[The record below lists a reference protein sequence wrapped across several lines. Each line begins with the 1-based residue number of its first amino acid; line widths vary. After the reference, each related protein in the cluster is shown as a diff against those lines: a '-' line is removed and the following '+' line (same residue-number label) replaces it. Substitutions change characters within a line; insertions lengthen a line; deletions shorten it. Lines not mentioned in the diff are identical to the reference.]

1 MWLGTLAFLYPLLAN
16 KQIMKQ
22 QSNEPPA
29 HPTKELILRS
39 WLIWS
44 RESFFSSRERW
55 CGWRWWETGRVAQTC
70 TSSFLF
76 FGWPQ
81 LRSGTVVQWAQWES
95 CTCTVA
101 QSGTVAST
109 CTISFSLV
117 FMDAPPSL
125 IPIISDC
132 TFSMLSQDPGF
143 ENKS

>member
-1 MWLGTLAFLYPLLAN
+1 MVDLVERVFSHLERGGVGGGGGT
-16 KQIMKQ
+16 
-22 QSNEPPA
+22 
-29 HPTKELILRS
+29 
-39 WLIWS
+39 
-44 RESFFSSRERW
+44 
-55 CGWRWWETGRVAQTC
+55 VAQTC

-143 ENKS
+143 ENKKLNKLS

>member
-1 MWLGTLAFLYPLLAN
+1 
-16 KQIMKQ
+16 MKLVDLV
-22 QSNEPPA
+22 E
-29 HPTKELILRS
+29 RV
-39 WLIWS
+39 
-44 RESFFSSRERW
+44 FSHLER
-55 CGWRWWETGRVAQTC
+55 GGVGGGGGRVAQTC

-81 LRSGTVVQWAQWES
+81 LLSGTVVQWAQWES

-132 TFSMLSQDPGF
+132 TFSMLSQDPGGIGF
-143 ENKS
+143 QQKLNKLS